1 MALDPKK
8 LKEAQDLLEQINK
21 IYSSKIG
28 KTNPFKGMDPN
39 EVAKSE
45 KEIKKLEVAL
55 DGIIKKA
62 NDLEDGFGGISAAI
76 GASLAE
82 MDKQNNATNRTVKAM
97 RGLKSISDTLKNDQL
112 DLSKLSL
119 KELENKRDKLK
130 TLSLE
135 AKQQASILKN
145 ELGKNIL
152 DKNGN
157 QLAGAALESRL
168 KKLKYTEKE
177 AKTISEIIQAERA
190 EFPVLDELNKKT
202 EDRINKEKQINKN
215 LGIAGNS
222 LKSIEGFMN
231 KIGLGALSNAVG
243 FDEINDKIREY
254 AEELE
259 ESEETLTDSE
269 KKQKVMKKSFEE
281 LATSVKKALTDPL
294 VQSAIASK
302 ILSKIF
308 TSLKDGFLKSQEN
321 TGNLAKN
328 LNISNKEAMELS
340 SSMSAASFGSDA
352 LFLSSKGLTETLVEI
367 NKELGTS
374 IQFSVEQLSTFTKL
388 RETAGLTNEE
398 LMGINNLSLSNGKT
412 FDKNADTILNQV
424 SSLNRASKIYLNEK
438 QVLKDI
444 SKLSSAVTLSL
455 GKNPEALAKALAT
468 TKALGLE
475 MSQLESIAGGLLD
488 FESSIENELSAQ
500 LLTGKNINMELARQ
514 YALNNDYANL
524 AKEINKQIGT
534 SAEFTEMN
542 SIGQEAMAKAVGM
555 TREELAKT
563 LFIQDQLKG
572 ASKEEA
578 ERRQKLLDSR
588 IKEVGLEQ
596 AQKELREGG
605 LDKMLDQ
612 ATAAEKM
619 AASMSKINE
628 LTTALGAMF
637 APIVN
642 MFASVAG
649 FIMESK
655 LAMII
660 LSTAIGGLVSI
671 MSVLAIKSLISA
683 VASIFKGA
691 TSMLGPLGI
700 PIAIAGVGALMGGIS
715 AAVAT
720 SKSMKDGVIGPD
732 GEMVVSGPKGSIQL
746 DKDDSIIAGTN
757 LFDKNKKS
765 ESSPSS
771 PQVKIDMGPTNAL
784 LQQLINVISAGGDV
798 MLDGQK
804 VGQALNLVAYKT
816 Q

>member
-21 IYSSKIG
+21 IYSSIG
-28 KTNPFKGMDPN
+28 KINPFKGMDPN

-97 RGLKSISDTLKNDQL
+97 RGLKSIADGLKNDQA

-135 AKQQASILKN
+135 AKQQANILKN

-152 DKNGN
+152 DENGN
-157 QLAGAALESRL
+157 QLAGTDLEN
-168 KKLKYTEKE
+168 KLKSLEYSEKE
-177 AKTISEIIQAERA
+177 AKTISEILQSQRA
-190 EFPVLDELNKKT
+190 GFPVLDELNDKT
-202 EDRINKEKQINKN
+202 EKRLQQEQRIQKS
-215 LGIAGNS
+215 LGLAGNS

-231 KIGLGALSNAVG
+231 KIGLGALSTAVG
-243 FDEINDKIREY
+243 FDEINKKVEEY
-254 AEELE
+254 ARELE
-259 ESEETLTDSE
+259 ESEDSLTDSE
-269 KKQKVMKKSFEE
+269 KKQKIMNKSFELMAE
-281 LATSVKKALTDPL
+281 SITKALNDPL
-294 VQSAIASK
+294 AMAAVSIAF
-302 ILSKIF
+302 LSKTFKSLSNGF
-308 TSLKDGFLKSQEN
+308 TQSQEN

-328 LNISNKEAMELS
+328 LNISNKEAMGLS
-340 SSMSAASFGSDA
+340 SNMSSASFGSDA

-374 IQFSVEQLSTFTKL
+374 IQFSTEQLSTFTKL

-398 LMGINNLSLSNGKT
+398 LMGINNLSLANGKT
-412 FDKNADTILNQV
+412 FDKNADSILNQV
-424 SSLNRASKIYLNEK
+424 SSLNKSNKIFLNEK

-444 SKLSSAVTLSL
+444 SKLSSSVQLSL
-455 GKNPEALAKALAT
+455 GKNPKALAEAVAT
-468 TKALGLE
+468 AKSLGLE
-475 MSQLESIAGGLLD
+475 MSQLEGIANGLLD

-500 LLTGKNINMELARQ
+500 LLTGKNITLEMARQ

-524 AKEINKQIGT
+524 AKEINNQIGT
-534 SAEFTEMN
+534 SAEFGEMN
-542 SIGQEAMAKAVGM
+542 RIQQESIAKSVGM
-555 TREELAKT
+555 SAEELAKT
-563 LFIQDQLKG
+563 LFIQDQLRG

-578 ERRQKLLDSR
+578 ERRQKLLDAR
-588 IKEVGLEQ
+588 IEEVGLEQ

-605 LDKMLDQ
+605 LKKMLDQ
-612 ATAAEKM
+612 ATASEKM
-619 AASMSKINE
+619 AAAMGKINE

-637 APIVN
+637 APIVD
-642 MFASVAG
+642 MFANVAG
-649 FIMESK
+649 YIMESK
-655 LAMII
+655 VAMIA
-660 LSTAIGGLVSI
+660 LSTVMGGLVA
-671 MSVLAIKSLISA
+671 VAGALAIKSIITA

-691 TSMLGPLGI
+691 AMLGPFGI
-700 PIAIAGVGALMGGIS
+700 PLAIAGVGAMTGLIS
-715 AAVAT
+715 STIAT
-720 SKSMKDGVIGPD
+720 MKDGVIGPG

-746 DKDDSIIAGTN
+746 DKDDSIVAGTN
-757 LFDKNKKS
+757 LFDKNKPQS
-765 ESSPSS
+765 SS
-771 PQVKIDMGPTNAL
+771 PQSTTVVDMTKTNTL
-784 LQQLINVISAGGDV
+784 LQQLIDLISAGGDV
-798 MLDGQK
+798 VLDGQK
-804 VGQALNLVAYKT
+804 VGVALNLVSYKT

>member
-1 MALDPKK
+1 
-8 LKEAQDLLEQINK
+8 
-21 IYSSKIG
+21 
-28 KTNPFKGMDPN
+28 
-39 EVAKSE
+39 
-45 KEIKKLEVAL
+45 
-55 DGIIKKA
+55 
-62 NDLEDGFGGISAAI
+62 
-76 GASLAE
+76 
-82 MDKQNNATNRTVKAM
+82 
-97 RGLKSISDTLKNDQL
+97 
-112 DLSKLSL
+112 
-119 KELENKRDKLK
+119 
-130 TLSLE
+130 
-135 AKQQASILKN
+135 
-145 ELGKNIL
+145 
-152 DKNGN
+152 
-157 QLAGAALESRL
+157 
-168 KKLKYTEKE
+168 
-177 AKTISEIIQAERA
+177 
-190 EFPVLDELNKKT
+190 
-202 EDRINKEKQINKN
+202 
-215 LGIAGNS
+215 
-222 LKSIEGFMN
+222 MN

-424 SSLNRASKIYLNEK
+424 SSLNRANKIYVNEK

-524 AKEINKQIGT
+524 AKEINKQVGT

-555 TREELAKT
+555 TREELAET

-572 ASKEEA
+572 AK
-578 ERRQKLLDSR
+578 
-588 IKEVGLEQ
+588 
-596 AQKELREGG
+596 
-605 LDKMLDQ
+605 
-612 ATAAEKM
+612 
-619 AASMSKINE
+619 
-628 LTTALGAMF
+628 
-637 APIVN
+637 
-642 MFASVAG
+642 
-649 FIMESK
+649 
-655 LAMII
+655 
-660 LSTAIGGLVSI
+660 
-671 MSVLAIKSLISA
+671 
-683 VASIFKGA
+683 
-691 TSMLGPLGI
+691 
-700 PIAIAGVGALMGGIS
+700 
-715 AAVAT
+715 
-720 SKSMKDGVIGPD
+720 
-732 GEMVVSGPKGSIQL
+732 
-746 DKDDSIIAGTN
+746 
-757 LFDKNKKS
+757 
-765 ESSPSS
+765 
-771 PQVKIDMGPTNAL
+771 
-784 LQQLINVISAGGDV
+784 
-798 MLDGQK
+798 
-804 VGQALNLVAYKT
+804 
-816 Q
+816 

>member
-1 MALDPKK
+1 
-8 LKEAQDLLEQINK
+8 
-21 IYSSKIG
+21 
-28 KTNPFKGMDPN
+28 
-39 EVAKSE
+39 
-45 KEIKKLEVAL
+45 
-55 DGIIKKA
+55 
-62 NDLEDGFGGISAAI
+62 
-76 GASLAE
+76 
-82 MDKQNNATNRTVKAM
+82 
-97 RGLKSISDTLKNDQL
+97 
-112 DLSKLSL
+112 
-119 KELENKRDKLK
+119 
-130 TLSLE
+130 
-135 AKQQASILKN
+135 
-145 ELGKNIL
+145 
-152 DKNGN
+152 
-157 QLAGAALESRL
+157 
-168 KKLKYTEKE
+168 
-177 AKTISEIIQAERA
+177 
-190 EFPVLDELNKKT
+190 
-202 EDRINKEKQINKN
+202 
-215 LGIAGNS
+215 
-222 LKSIEGFMN
+222 MN
-231 KIGLGALSNAVG
+231 
-243 FDEINDKIREY
+243 
-254 AEELE
+254 
-259 ESEETLTDSE
+259 
-269 KKQKVMKKSFEE
+269 
-281 LATSVKKALTDPL
+281 PL

-619 AASMSKINE
+619 AASMSKI
-628 LTTALGAMF
+628 
-637 APIVN
+637 
-642 MFASVAG
+642 
-649 FIMESK
+649 
-655 LAMII
+655 
-660 LSTAIGGLVSI
+660 
-671 MSVLAIKSLISA
+671 
-683 VASIFKGA
+683 
-691 TSMLGPLGI
+691 
-700 PIAIAGVGALMGGIS
+700 
-715 AAVAT
+715 
-720 SKSMKDGVIGPD
+720 
-732 GEMVVSGPKGSIQL
+732 
-746 DKDDSIIAGTN
+746 
-757 LFDKNKKS
+757 
-765 ESSPSS
+765 
-771 PQVKIDMGPTNAL
+771 
-784 LQQLINVISAGGDV
+784 
-798 MLDGQK
+798 
-804 VGQALNLVAYKT
+804 
-816 Q
+816 

>member
-294 VQSAIASK
+294 VQSAIALK
-302 ILSKIF
+302 FLSKIF

-328 LNISNKEAMELS
+328 LNISNKEAMGLS

-424 SSLNRASKIYLNEK
+424 SSLNRANKIYLNEK

-588 IKEVGLEQ
+588 IKEVGL
-596 AQKELREGG
+596 
-605 LDKMLDQ
+605 
-612 ATAAEKM
+612 
-619 AASMSKINE
+619 INE
-628 LTTALGAMF
+628 RWCHR
-637 APIVN
+637 PRW
-642 MFASVAG
+642 
-649 FIMESK
+649 
-655 LAMII
+655 
-660 LSTAIGGLVSI
+660 
-671 MSVLAIKSLISA
+671 
-683 VASIFKGA
+683 
-691 TSMLGPLGI
+691 
-700 PIAIAGVGALMGGIS
+700 
-715 AAVAT
+715 
-720 SKSMKDGVIGPD
+720 
-732 GEMVVSGPKGSIQL
+732 
-746 DKDDSIIAGTN
+746 
-757 LFDKNKKS
+757 
-765 ESSPSS
+765 
-771 PQVKIDMGPTNAL
+771 
-784 LQQLINVISAGGDV
+784 
-798 MLDGQK
+798 
-804 VGQALNLVAYKT
+804 
-816 Q
+816 

>member
-1 MALDPKK
+1 
-8 LKEAQDLLEQINK
+8 
-21 IYSSKIG
+21 
-28 KTNPFKGMDPN
+28 MDPN

-683 VASIFKGA
+683 VASIF
-691 TSMLGPLGI
+691 
-700 PIAIAGVGALMGGIS
+700 
-715 AAVAT
+715 
-720 SKSMKDGVIGPD
+720 
-732 GEMVVSGPKGSIQL
+732 E
-746 DKDDSIIAGTN
+746 
-757 LFDKNKKS
+757 
-765 ESSPSS
+765 
-771 PQVKIDMGPTNAL
+771 L
-784 LQQLINVISAGGDV
+784 LVC
-798 MLDGQK
+798 
-804 VGQALNLVAYKT
+804 
-816 Q
+816 